1 MESKG
6 KAVPGL
12 EVHRQLQGRPLGIVF
27 SGRYDFGMT
36 RKIAVSL
43 PDEQVEMIQRAVQQG
58 RAASVSGFI
67 SQAVARA
74 DREDS
79 LRLLLEE
86 LDRELGAVSA
96 EDLAWADRE
105 LGLR

>member
-1 MESKG
+1 
-6 KAVPGL
+6 
-12 EVHRQLQGRPLGIVF
+12 
-27 SGRYDFGMT
+27 MT

-43 PDEQVEMIQRAVQQG
+43 PDEQVEMIQRAVRQG

-86 LDRELGAVSA
+86 LDRDLGAVSA

-105 LGLR
+105 LGLA

>member
-1 MESKG
+1 
-6 KAVPGL
+6 
-12 EVHRQLQGRPLGIVF
+12 
-27 SGRYDFGMT
+27 MT

-58 RAASVSGFI
+58 QAASVSGFI

-74 DREDS
+74 DHEDG

-86 LDRELGAVSA
+86 LDRDLGAVSA
-96 EDLAWADRE
+96 EDMAWADRE
-105 LGLR
+105 LGLA

>member
-1 MESKG
+1 
-6 KAVPGL
+6 
-12 EVHRQLQGRPLGIVF
+12 
-27 SGRYDFGMT
+27 MT

-43 PDEQVEMIQRAVQQG
+43 PDEQVEMIQRAVRQG